1 MKLYRFETT
10 WTLLDIVLYSLLWL
24 VFSLLIV
31 PAFFAPYSWTA
42 RLLNGTRVLDGE
54 GQLVGTIR
62 VDYALSDQAMHII
75 KWMLLSV
82 ITLGIAY
89 LFYLFGAVR
98 SVINNAYIHKG
109 AF

>member
-24 VFSLLIV
+24 VLSLLVV
-31 PAFFAPYSWTA
+31 PAFFAPYAWTA
-42 RLLNGTRVLDGE
+42 RLLNGTRVLDNK
-54 GQLVGTIR
+54 GQVVGTIR

-75 KWMLLSV
+75 KWIILSV

-89 LFYLFGAVR
+89 PFYFFGAVR
-98 SVINNAYIHKG
+98 SVINNAFIHEG
-109 AF
+109 TF